1 VDAVRRQVAIRI
13 ASAALLVAAGIVFL
27 RPIVN
32 LLTGVSMFVVSVFF
46 FPALFVV
53 LGWFLFSVWGKV
65 YFRAWHIRRIRNARD
80 LREAV
85 ERGRSGA

>member
-1 VDAVRRQVAIRI
+1 M
-13 ASAALLVAAGIVFL
+13 ALLILLLTLAIVFL
-27 RPIVN
+27 RPVVKV
-32 LLTGVSMFVVSVFF
+32 LTGISMFLVSAFFLPTVV
-46 FPALFVV
+46 VV

-80 LREAV
+80 LKEAT